1 MDISAGVP
9 SRVQMASTISGGEPG
24 SWKELE
30 QQRLQ
35 LQKRVEDND
44 RRTLELQNALNALNR
59 RTLNQH
65 EERRTRGAPTN
76 PVTQVERKE
85 AGETT
90 SRAQQKESSAGVQ
103 ISATP
108 KEEGRAGES
117 ASPQDDV
124 VTVYRLCQ
132 NCIRR
137 LLQEERGQFQKLL
150 QKQQTMFKELLRE
163 ERETL
168 LKLFDEERT
177 QLMKEMKTA
186 WENGQHQG
194 VKIVFR
200 RSEKSSVNNTDS
212 DTDLSKDWF
221 DEEEKKIIV
230 EAERK
235 LKALKE
241 RRYRKQEEGKIIEE
255 EGKVMRQHIIEGENE
270 EEVAAGR
277 TEREKPKALVKDLE
291 DIKQQ
296 EEIRTEEL
304 QEAVME
310 FVRRKTEQL
319 DKNTESESDS
329 NEEYVAEEEKQIIL
343 EAESKLK
350 AEEARKEAEEREISE
365 EKVKERTLDMAEEL
379 KSDTD
384 SDAEESLFSE
394 EDTNVLLHTLD
405 EMDKT
410 KKEDEGFRKI
420 TEEENEEVASECKDK
435 EQPQVPIKDLE
446 KRKHQEEIRE
456 EELKKAAMEF
466 VRRKTQDTEDTES
479 ESDSDEDYFDEEEKL
494 MMLEAERKLKAEE
507 ERKELEE
514 REISEEKAERTLDM
528 AEELKSD
535 TDADSEEFLFGD
547 EETDMILQS
556 LGGLGEMD
564 KTKNEDVEFRKI
576 TEEEN
581 KEVASECKDKEKP
594 KALIQD
600 LEDKQQQEEIRK
612 EELRKAAMEFVKRKT
627 EPADEYT
634 ESESD
639 SDEDYFDDEEKQI
652 ILEAERK
659 LKAIREIS
667 EEKIKERTFDM
678 TEELKSDI
686 DSDSE
691 ESLFGDEETD
701 MILQSLDEMDKTK
714 KEAVFKKITEEEN
727 EEVVSECKDEEQP
740 QIPIKD
746 LEKRKSGKETVNF
759 TPVDIKRIEREEK
772 DRDNSNNN
780 NNNNKEESK
789 TDENPKE
796 QIQKVAMKFTEELNR
811 DTSLDSEESLFSDED
826 TDILQTKKEDVGFRK
841 ISEEE
846 NEEVASE
853 CKDKE
858 KPKVLIQDLEDK
870 QQQEEIRKEELRKA
884 AMEFVKRK
892 TEPADE
898 YTESESDSD
907 EDYFDEEERQ
917 MILEVESKLK
927 AEKER
932 KEHKGRKVDEEKAKE
947 RMFVMAEELKSDT
960 DADSESLFG
969 DEETDMIL
977 QSLGGLG
984 EMDKTKN
991 EDVEFRKITEE
1002 GNKEVAS
1009 ECKDK
1014 EKPKALIQDLEVK
1027 QQQEVIRKEEL
1038 RKAAMEFVRRKTEP
1052 ADEYTESESDSDEDY
1067 FDEEERQMIL
1077 EAESKLKAEKERKEH
1092 KERKIDEEKAK
1103 ERTLD
1108 TSEEL
1113 KSHTDSD
1120 SEESLFGDED
1130 TDVILQSLKMDKTK
1144 KEDVG
1149 LRKITEEEIRKEELQ
1164 KAAMEF
1170 VRRKT
1175 KPADEDTDSES
1186 DSDEDYFDEEEKL
1199 MIIEAER
1206 KLKAEEERKELEER
1220 EISEEKAER
1229 MLDMAEELKSDTD
1242 ADSEEFLFSDE
1253 MDKTKKEDEFR
1264 KITVEE
1270 NKQVASEC
1278 KDKEKPKALI
1288 KDLEELN
1295 EEEEIR
1301 KEELRKVAMEFVR
1314 RKTEE
1319 ADEDTESESDSD
1331 EDYFDEEEKLMVFE
1345 AESKLKA
1352 ERESRQLKELEEKK
1366 MCLEKAKGKTVDMA
1380 KELRDQKVFMAME
1393 GEKTVAIRAMCKE
1406 QECPETGFDSENDT
1420 GSDSEEFLFSD
1431 DDTDMILRSLDDM
1444 DKRKKDDSGFRKRGM
1459 EQTV

>member
-1 MDISAGVP
+1 MCMCISNLTLILFTVCAIYKTTSLQTFLSVCVSSCRLLRKSDMDISAGVP
-9 SRVQMASTISGGEPG
+9 SRVQAMASTTSGGEPG

-35 LQKRVEDND
+35 LQKRGEDND
-44 RRTLELQNALNALNR
+44 RRMLELQNALSALNR
-59 RTLNQH
+59 RTLNQQEERRTREPAQQ

-76 PVTQVERKE
+76 RVTQVERKE

-90 SRAQQKESSAGVQ
+90 SRAQQKESGAGVQ
-103 ISATP
+103 INATP
-108 KEEGRAGES
+108 KEEGKAGES

-177 QLMKEMKTA
+177 QLMKEMKKA
-186 WENGQHQG
+186 WEKGQHQG

-212 DTDLSKDWF
+212 ETVLSKDWF

-255 EGKVMRQHIIEGENE
+255 EGKMMRQDIIEGENE
-270 EEVAAGR
+270 EDVAGGR
-277 TEREKPKALVKDLE
+277 TEREKPKPLVKDLE

-310 FVRRKTEQL
+310 FVKRKTEQL
-319 DKNTESESDS
+319 DKDKESESDS
-329 NEEYVAEEEKQIIL
+329 NEEYVAKEEKQIIL

-350 AEEARKEAEEREISE
+350 AEKERKELEEREISE
-365 EKVKERTLDMAEEL
+365 DKVKEMTLDMAEVL

-384 SDAEESLFSE
+384 SDSEESLFSE
-394 EDTNVLLHTLD
+394 EDTNVILQTPD
-405 EMDKT
+405 EMDKI
-410 KKEDEGFRKI
+410 KKEDVGFTKI
-420 TEEENEEVASECKDK
+420 TEEENEEVASECKHE

-456 EELKKAAMEF
+456 EELKKVAMEF
-466 VRRKTQDTEDTES
+466 VRRKTQDTES

-494 MMLEAERKLKAEE
+494 MILEAERKLKAEE

-528 AEELKSD
+528 ADELKSD
-535 TDADSEEFLFGD
+535 TDTDSEESLFGD

-564 KTKNEDVEFRKI
+564 RTKYEDVEFRKI

-600 LEDKQQQEEIRK
+600 LEDKQQQEEVRK

-627 EPADEYT
+627 EPADEDT

-639 SDEDYFDDEEKQI
+639 SDEDYFDEEEKLM
-652 ILEAERK
+652 ILDAERK
-659 LKAIREIS
+659 LKAEEERKELEEREIS
-667 EEKIKERTFDM
+667 EEKVKERTLDM
-678 TEELKSDI
+678 AEVLKSDT
-686 DSDSE
+686 DSDFE

-714 KEAVFKKITEEEN
+714 KEDVLRKITEEEN

-740 QIPIKD
+740 QIPIKY
-746 LEKRKSGKETVNF
+746 LEERKPCKETVKF
-759 TPVDIKRIEREEK
+759 TDIKRIEREEK
-772 DRDNSNNN
+772 ERDNSNNS

-789 TDENPKE
+789 TVENPKD
-796 QIQKVAMKFTEELNR
+796 QIQKAVMEFTEELNR
-811 DTSLDSEESLFSDED
+811 DTSSDSEESLFGDED
-826 TDILQTKKEDVGFRK
+826 TDILQTFDKMDKTKNEDVEFRK
-841 ISEEE
+841 ITEEE

-858 KPKVLIQDLEDK
+858 KPKALIQDLEDKQQQEEVRKEELRKAAMEFVRRKTQDTEDTESESDSDEDYFDEEEKLMILEAEHKLKGEEERKKLEEREISEEKAERTLDMADELKSDTDTDSEEFLFGDEETDMILQSLGGLGEMDKTKYEDVEFRKITEEENKEVASECKDTEKPKALIPDLEDK

-898 YTESESDSD
+898 DTEIENDSD
-907 EDYFDEEERQ
+907 EDYFDEEE
-917 MILEVESKLK
+917 K
-927 AEKER
+927 
-932 KEHKGRKVDEEKAKE
+932 
-947 RMFVMAEELKSDT
+947 
-960 DADSESLFG
+960 
-969 DEETDMIL
+969 
-977 QSLGGLG
+977 
-984 EMDKTKN
+984 
-991 EDVEFRKITEE
+991 
-1002 GNKEVAS
+1002 
-1009 ECKDK
+1009 
-1014 EKPKALIQDLEVK
+1014 
-1027 QQQEVIRKEEL
+1027 
-1038 RKAAMEFVRRKTEP
+1038 
-1052 ADEYTESESDSDEDY
+1052 
-1067 FDEEERQMIL
+1067 QMIL
-1077 EAESKLKAEKERKEH
+1077 EAESKLKVEKERKEH
-1092 KERKIDEEKAK
+1092 EERKIDEEKAK

-1108 TSEEL
+1108 TAEEL
-1113 KSHTDSD
+1113 RSKTD
-1120 SEESLFGDED
+1120 SEESLFGDEE
-1130 TDVILQSLKMDKTK
+1130 TDLILQSLKTK
-1144 KEDVG
+1144 KEDEG
-1149 LRKITEEEIRKEELQ
+1149 LRKITEEEIRKEEVR
-1164 KAAMEF
+1164 KAALEF
-1170 VRRKT
+1170 VKRKT
-1175 KPADEDTDSES
+1175 EPADEDTD
-1186 DSDEDYFDEEEKL
+1186 
-1199 MIIEAER
+1199 
-1206 KLKAEEERKELEER
+1206 
-1220 EISEEKAER
+1220 
-1229 MLDMAEELKSDTD
+1229 
-1242 ADSEEFLFSDE
+1242 
-1253 MDKTKKEDEFR
+1253 
-1264 KITVEE
+1264 
-1270 NKQVASEC
+1270 
-1278 KDKEKPKALI
+1278 
-1288 KDLEELN
+1288 
-1295 EEEEIR
+1295 
-1301 KEELRKVAMEFVR
+1301 
-1314 RKTEE
+1314 
-1319 ADEDTESESDSD
+1319 SESDSD

-1352 ERESRQLKELEEKK
+1352 EKESRQLREPEEKK
-1366 MCLEKAKGKTVDMA
+1366 ICMEKAKGKTLDMA
-1380 KELRDQKVFMAME
+1380 KELREQKVFMAME
-1393 GEKTVAIRAMCKE
+1393 GEKTVANRAMCKE
-1406 QECPETGFDSENDT
+1406 QECPESDT
-1420 GSDSEEFLFSD
+1420 GSDLFSD
-1431 DDTDMILRSLDDM
+1431 EDTDMILRSLDDM
-1444 DKRKKDDSGFRKRGM
+1444 DKRKKDDSGFRKRGV

>member
-35 LQKRVEDND
+35 LQKRGEDND
-44 RRTLELQNALNALNR
+44 RRTLELQHALNALNR
-59 RTLNQH
+59 RTLNQQEERRTREPAQ

-108 KEEGRAGES
+108 KEEGRARES
-117 ASPQDDV
+117 TSPQDDV

-132 NCIRR
+132 NCISG

-186 WENGQHQG
+186 WEKGQHQG
-194 VKIVFR
+194 MKIVFR

-212 DTDLSKDWF
+212 ETDLSKDWF
-221 DEEEKKIIV
+221 DEEENKIMV

-235 LKALKE
+235 LKVLKE
-241 RRYRKQEEGKIIEE
+241 RRYRKQEEGKINEE
-255 EGKVMRQHIIEGENE
+255 EGKVMRRHIIEGENE

-319 DKNTESESDS
+319 DKDTESESDS

-350 AEEARKEAEEREISE
+350 AEEARKEQEEREISE

-379 KSDTD
+379 KSNTD

-405 EMDKT
+405 GMDKT
-410 KKEDEGFRKI
+410 KKEDVGFRKI

-466 VRRKTQDTEDTES
+466 VRRKTQDTES

-494 MMLEAERKLKAEE
+494 MILEAERKLKAEE
-507 ERKELEE
+507 EKKELEE
-514 REISEEKAERTLDM
+514 REISEEKAKRTLDM

-535 TDADSEEFLFGD
+535 TDADSEESLFGD

-564 KTKNEDVEFRKI
+564 KTKNENEFRKI
-576 TEEEN
+576 TEEEY

-594 KALIQD
+594 NALIQD
-600 LEDKQQQEEIRK
+600 LEDKHQQEEIRK
-612 EELRKAAMEFVKRKT
+612 DKLRRAAIEFVKRKT

-639 SDEDYFDDEEKQI
+639 SDEDYFDEEERQI
-652 ILEAERK
+652 ILEAESK
-659 LKAIREIS
+659 LKAIKEIS
-667 EEKIKERTFDM
+667 EEKIKERTLDM
-678 TEELKSDI
+678 AEELKSDT

-701 MILQSLDEMDKTK
+701 MILQSLDEMDKAK
-714 KEAVFKKITEEEN
+714 KEDVFRKITEEEN
-727 EEVVSECKDEEQP
+727 EEMVSECKDEEQP

-746 LEKRKSGKETVNF
+746 LEERKPCKETVKF

-772 DRDNSNNN
+772 DRDNSSNNNNNNN

-789 TDENPKE
+789 TGENPKE
-796 QIQKVAMKFTEELNR
+796 QIQKAAMKFTEELNR
-811 DTSLDSEESLFSDED
+811 ETSLDSEESLFGDD
-826 TDILQTKKEDVGFRK
+826 TDILQTFDKMDKTKKEDIGFRK

-917 MILEVESKLK
+917 MILE
-927 AEKER
+927 
-932 KEHKGRKVDEEKAKE
+932 
-947 RMFVMAEELKSDT
+947 
-960 DADSESLFG
+960 
-969 DEETDMIL
+969 
-977 QSLGGLG
+977 
-984 EMDKTKN
+984 
-991 EDVEFRKITEE
+991 
-1002 GNKEVAS
+1002 
-1009 ECKDK
+1009 
-1014 EKPKALIQDLEVK
+1014 
-1027 QQQEVIRKEEL
+1027 
-1038 RKAAMEFVRRKTEP
+1038 
-1052 ADEYTESESDSDEDY
+1052 
-1067 FDEEERQMIL
+1067 
-1077 EAESKLKAEKERKEH
+1077 AESKLKAEKERKEH

-1108 TSEEL
+1108 TAQEL
-1113 KSHTDSD
+1113 KSDTDSD

-1130 TDVILQSLKMDKTK
+1130 TDMILQSLKMDKTK

-1175 KPADEDTDSES
+1175 EPADEDTDSES

-1199 MIIEAER
+1199 MILEAER

-1220 EISEEKAER
+1220 EISEGKAER
-1229 MLDMAEELKSDTD
+1229 MLDMAEELKSDTG
-1242 ADSEEFLFSDE
+1242 ADSEESLFSDEDTDMILQSLDGLDE

-1295 EEEEIR
+1295 QEEEIR

-1319 ADEDTESESDSD
+1319 ADEDTDSESDSD

-1345 AESKLKA
+1345 AERKLKA
-1352 ERESRQLKELEEKK
+1352 EKETRQLRELEEKK
-1366 MCLEKAKGKTVDMA
+1366 ICMEKAKGKTVDMA

-1393 GEKTVAIRAMCKE
+1393 GEKTVANRAMCKE
-1406 QECPETGFDSENDT
+1406 QERPETGFDSESDT

-1444 DKRKKDDSGFRKRGM
+1444 DKRKKNDSGFRKRGM